1 MTTVEDLFVSQ
12 DYSQA
17 PETISW
23 DPLKEQ
29 DALHDTQLLD
39 CRVSP
44 TSNRAALL
52 FDMRTASNYPAGN
65 AALLVVKGLKSF
77 SWSGASQQ
85 HKLMAFSVMSSHPS
99 VNADGGFLL
108 GLRFFPDG
116 EHSVCGDGMDFYL
129 LEAHGVPEAPPSYLG
144 RSLNQVRHELPSW
157 SHPCT
162 VLQSVT
168 TAGR

>member
-1 MTTVEDLFVSQ
+1 MITVEDLFVSQ
-12 DYSQA
+12 VYSQA
-17 PETISW
+17 PEAIGW

-52 FDMRTASNYPAGN
+52 FDMRTASNYPTGN
-65 AALLVVKGLKSF
+65 AALLVVTGLKSF
-77 SWSGASQQ
+77 SWSGAPQE
-85 HKLMAFSVMSSHPS
+85 HGLMAFSVMSSHPS
-99 VNADGGFLL
+99 ANVDGGLLL
-108 GLRFFPDG
+108 GLKFFPDG
-116 EHSVCGDGMDFYL
+116 EHSVCGNRMDFYL
-129 LEAHGVPEAPPSYLG
+129 LEAHGLPEAPPSYLG
-144 RSLNQVRHELPSW
+144 RSLDQVRRELPSW

-168 TAGR
+168 MAGR